1 MTAKTLV
8 QLPSEL
14 LYHTLSFLD
23 SHDLVRVRKTCKRLK
38 GIVDNS
44 EVLQYII
51 DLGYF
56 QMNPMGSSEEDVP
69 PAMRRERLRLY
80 DAARQHVEFK
90 LKRTLPLPTSGLAR
104 VDAFGGGIYGS
115 AGESCIH
122 FLRLPPDAS
131 DSGDLSHS
139 YDWNHPVDTTNLVNF
154 TFCAA
159 QDLLVVVARSPDLLD
174 YVGRRSHAYE
184 IHLKSLTTNDTHPD
198 AAQPFLKALDKHDIN
213 NRILSTIGCVKV
225 QIIGNY
231 VSMLSWAVIANVDDA
246 LYSIQMWDW
255 KSKKGYQFNL
265 FSHCGI
271 SDYSFITEDKFLV
284 FVASGSMEIY
294 SIDDKSKL
302 PQCTARISLPSLVDG
317 FSYTD
322 VFISK
327 HPTPSFMFPEFR
339 KSHPSG
345 SFHPSADDGLI
356 AILVW
361 VTRTNTDH
369 SFYSRFVVRRSA
381 ILELESL
388 YVRTYNQIS
397 GSIPRLPWSMWGPQH
412 TSWFRVRLNEDWH
425 TSLCGFRTVESINE
439 FSPHHLAEGPRRLYI
454 RDFNPHIAWNYGA
467 VDKSGWRGKI
477 VPGMMDRTISYPFT
491 EPLGHALTYRETLS
505 KELFDV
511 NEIFSDE
518 SRILLVKKSD
528 SSALEKIDVLVF

>member
-14 LYHTLSFLD
+14 LHHTLSFLD
-23 SHDLVRVRKTCKRLK
+23 SHDLVRVRKTCKTLK
-38 GIVDNS
+38 EVVDDS
-44 EVLQYII
+44 EMLQYTI

-56 QMNPMGSSEEDVP
+56 QMNPGGSSEEDVP
-69 PAMRRERLRLY
+69 PAMRRERLRLH

-90 LKRTLPLPTSGLAR
+90 LKRTLPLPMSGLAR

-115 AGESCIH
+115 AGENCIH
-122 FLRLPPDAS
+122 FVRLPPDAS

-139 YDWNHPVDTTNLVNF
+139 HDWSHPVDTANLANF

-159 QDLLVVVARSPDLLD
+159 QDLLVVVARSPDL
-174 YVGRRSHAYE
+174 RSHAYE

-198 AAQPFLKALDKHDIN
+198 AAQPFLKALDKHDIDHK
-213 NRILSTIGCVKV
+213 ILNTVGCAKV
-225 QIIGNY
+225 QIIRNY
-231 VSMLSWAVIANVDDA
+231 VSMLSWADIANVDA

-265 FSHCGI
+265 SFPHDI

-284 FVASGSMEIY
+284 FFTSGSMKIY

-302 PQCTARISLPSLVDG
+302 PQCTATISLPSLVDD

-322 VFISK
+322 VFISE
-327 HPTPSFMFPEFR
+327 HPTPSSMFPEFR
-339 KSHPSG
+339 RSHPSC

-369 SFYSRFVVRRSA
+369 SLYYRFVVRRSA

-388 YVRTYNQIS
+388 YVRTYNQILD
-397 GSIPRLPWSMWGPQH
+397 SILPWSMWGPQH
-412 TSWFRVRLNEDWH
+412 TSWFRVQLNEDWH

-439 FSPHHLAEGPRRLYI
+439 FSPHHLAEGPRRLYT
-454 RDFNPHIAWNYGA
+454 RDFNPHIAWNYDA
-467 VDKSGWRGKI
+467 VDKSGWRGRI

-505 KELFDV
+505 EELFDV

-518 SRILLVKKSD
+518 SRILLVKVSRNLPL
-528 SSALEKIDVLVF
+528 SGSL